1 MRTPPLLPLA
11 MCAVAL
17 AGCLS
22 VQDNPSKVV
31 DLRVLAIQTDP
42 PELLASGCDP
52 NAPDSFLTWAQPITY
67 RALIDDPQ
75 GAGRVLDYTLL
86 TCPEQGDR
94 QCDSDRRVELARGT
108 TTAGVLELSV
118 TPSLAQTA
126 DGGSLLLETLRAD
139 TYLGFG
145 GIRVPLV
152 LHLRGGGEEIFAQ
165 KLMVYSCARVP
176 GMAANVN
183 PVFPPLTVDGE
194 PWGEGTLPTLSGV
207 EPHLVELED
216 PGDDEETYVVPSLE
230 DPPQPLTL
238 VESWQISW
246 HTDHGRFDPVQ
257 TGGTNLGGGVGR
269 LSSRW
274 FPPPEAEPREVV
286 RVWAVARDG
295 RGGQTWVER
304 QFRYAP

>member
-1 MRTPPLLPLA
+1 MRASSPLSLGL
-11 MCAVAL
+11 CAVAL

-42 PELLASGCDP
+42 PELLASSCDP
-52 NAPDSFLTWAQPITY
+52 ESPQSFLTWAQPITV

-75 GAGRVLDYTLL
+75 GAGRTLEYALL
-86 TCPEQGDR
+86 TCPEQWDR
-94 QCDSDRRVELARGT
+94 QCTSDRRVELARGT
-108 TTAGVLELSV
+108 TTAGILELSV

-126 DGGSLLLETLRAD
+126 DGGSLLLETLRED
-139 TYLGFG
+139 TYFGFG

-152 LHLRGGGEEIFAQ
+152 LHLRAGGEEIFAQ

-183 PVFPPLTVDGE
+183 PEFPPLTIAGE
-194 PWGEGTLPTLSGV
+194 PWGEGTLPTLSGL
-207 EPHLVELED
+207 EPHLIAMED
-216 PGDDEETYVVPSLE
+216 PGEAEETYVVPSLE

-238 VESWQISW
+238 VESWQVSW
-246 HTDHGRFDPVQ
+246 HADYGRFDPVQ

-269 LSSRW
+269 LSTRW
-274 FPPPEAEPREVV
+274 FPPADAEPRDVV
-286 RVWAVARDG
+286 RVWAVVRDG
-295 RGGQTWVER
+295 RGGQAWVER